1 MIRLSAQS
9 YRFANISKHA
19 GKLYDLAQREGL
31 DASRLVAGQ
40 MKQAVEEGPR
50 SVEALHDLLSFS
62 GNPLNMQTYGNT
74 GSARLRARLEL
85 LKKLDESVNASR
97 FTSIQSSSY
106 DIARITDKRKL
117 ASSLPQGSFSTPLQ
131 DKLPDPLGR
140 TVKAKK
146 VSSKLAPTRDT
157 RFDNLFD
164 FAAAPSPRKPSKP
177 GYLARI
183 VRGSAPG
190 EPVFKDDMGGAK
202 GFFAGIGNATFGLL
216 AQIGDQAL
224 TDGFGTSKASEVGG
238 DCRLGLDGAG
248 GWVLTRRALGFP

>member
-1 MIRLSAQS
+1 MIRPSRLS
-9 YRFANISKHA
+9 RIDLRIFRKHA
-19 GKLYDLAQREGL
+19 GKLYDLAQREDL

-140 TVKAKK
+140 TVKSKK
-146 VSSKLAPTRDT
+146 VSNKLAPTRDT
-157 RFDNLFD
+157 RFDTLFD
-164 FAAAPSPRKPSKP
+164 FAAAPPTRKPSKP
-177 GYLARI
+177 GYLASI
-183 VRGSAPG
+183 VRGTTS
-190 EPVFKDDMGGAK
+190 EPVFKDDMGEPRD
-202 GFFAGIGNATFGLL
+202 FL
-216 AQIGDQAL
+216 Q
-224 TDGFGTSKASEVGG
+224 
-238 DCRLGLDGAG
+238 RLGMRPLVFWRAK
-248 GWVLTRRALGFP
+248 VTRP